1 MKAVKKL
8 QNLHVKIH
16 GEVKRKEMT
25 DLNFRYKDGLVK
37 KLWPITSTNPIFIIY
52 NSKGAVIIMKH
63 SLKVL
68 RMNAGVNKYLLIYI
82 RHYSL
87 A

>member
-37 KLWPITSTNPIFIIY
+37 KLWPITSKNPIFIICCCY
-52 NSKGAVIIMKH
+52 KETFKSVKND
-63 SLKVL
+63 
-68 RMNAGVNKYLLIYI
+68 R
-82 RHYSL
+82 R
-87 A
+87 